1 MREKLKDW
9 LLFPRNP
16 AKLAAILVLPL
27 LIILILLI
35 ATLARWEK
43 KSLDEI
49 QMSGLV
55 EVGRAFYQHIM
66 ATTIWTRGHG
76 GIYVE
81 VPELT
86 SGGPGQTDPGLHGVS
101 IMGKKYQKVRPNF
114 LAKGIADI
122 INKRGSYYFHITSLN
137 PASPENRPDSWEEES
152 LRQFEKGVPETTG
165 ILTMNNTRMF
175 RYMAPLA
182 LNESCLK
189 CHQWGGY
196 KLADLRGGIS
206 ITIPMG
212 YSDSLYARQMKR
224 TALSFASIG
233 VIAILFLM
241 ALVWYFS
248 GRISSGFNLTL
259 QQQEKLHRLNTQL
272 SALVARDRKI
282 LENIGDGMVVIG
294 ADGTIE
300 IANRVFLTATGLK
313 ESDIVGR
320 QVASFTGDSVVSQVL
335 VPYETGGDIQA
346 PFPGDEGQFLV
357 YRKNHLPEST
367 EVIIGDR
374 TYTASSIFV
383 VNEEGGG
390 YFCELRILH
399 DATREMLK
407 AAMELSGSAAHEI
420 RQPLAILLSVKDL
433 VRSRVEHNEDPSE
446 ELDVLDDQ
454 IERVNSIISKMLT
467 VTTYKTRRYAD
478 DMQIFDFGGE
488 EED

>member
-1 MREKLKDW
+1 M
-9 LLFPRNP
+9 
-16 AKLAAILVLPL
+16 L
-27 LIILILLI
+27 LIV
-35 ATLARWEK
+35 TLARWQK

-49 QMSGLV
+49 QMSGLI

-66 ATTIWTRGHG
+66 STTIWTRGHG

-81 VPELT
+81 VPALT
-86 SGGPGQTDPGLHGVS
+86 AGAPGQTDPGLHGVS

-114 LAKGIADI
+114 VAKGVAEI
-122 INKRGSYYFHITSLN
+122 INKRGAYYFHITSLN
-137 PASPENRPDSWEEES
+137 PASPENMPDPWEQEALKE
-152 LRQFEKGVPETTG
+152 FEKGVPETSG
-165 ILTMNNTRMF
+165 ILELDEARMF

-206 ITIPMG
+206 ITIPMD

-248 GRISSGFNLTL
+248 GRISSGFNLTI
-259 QQQEKLHRLNTQL
+259 QQQEKLHRLNTRL

-282 LENIGDGMVVIG
+282 LENIGDGMAVIS

-300 IANRVFLTATGLK
+300 IANRVFLSATGLK
-313 ESDIVGR
+313 ESDIVGKR
-320 QVASFTGDSVVSQVL
+320 VASFTGDSVVAQIL
-335 VPYETGGDIQA
+335 VPYENGDGMQA
-346 PFPGDEGQFLV
+346 PVQVDEGRFLE
-357 YRKNHLPEST
+357 YRMNRLAESN
-367 EVIIGDR
+367 EVRIGER

-383 VNEEGGG
+383 VDEEGGG

-399 DATREMLK
+399 DATRERLK

-420 RQPLAILLSVKDL
+420 RQPLAILLSVKEL
-433 VRSRVEHNEDPSE
+433 VRSRVEQNEDPSE
-446 ELDVLDDQ
+446 ELDILDNQ

-478 DMQIFDFGGE
+478 DMQIFDFGE
-488 EED
+488 EEKT